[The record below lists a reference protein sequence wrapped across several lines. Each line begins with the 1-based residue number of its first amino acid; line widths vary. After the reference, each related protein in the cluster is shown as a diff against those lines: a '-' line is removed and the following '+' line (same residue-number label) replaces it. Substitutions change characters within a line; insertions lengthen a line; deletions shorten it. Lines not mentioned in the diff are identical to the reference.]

1 MSLSMNNEDSKVMIT
16 EEMQKKI
23 QAQKVIS
30 EQVKAAREACKPTT
44 CIMCGKPLNGGICN
58 SHSVPQMVLKTLTE
72 KGMIYNKNRIADVN
86 YFKGEVGLNQ
96 AGTFRIICRECDSN
110 AFKEYEDPEKILQKP
125 DTIMLAEIAI
135 KDVIL
140 MLSTR
145 DYEYEIYVKMLDEH
159 KILNLPQL
167 MKVNRLDYRDYYSD
181 FYDFMTIATGVSNYG
196 FNVLYWKVL
205 QYVVPIAVQ
214 GMFTIYKD
222 MYGEKINDPHDMD
235 ENKKVESVHLAIF
248 PYDGKTAITL
258 FSLKKDKSYRII
270 MHQMNSSSEEEKLRF
285 INYLVFALA
294 DNYYMSK
301 SISDEFLNNEYVIKL
316 SREYLE
322 HPNYGMPIIEKKDI
336 KYFSKAPV
344 SPQDLPVIFDEKYA
358 LT

>member
-1 MSLSMNNEDSKVMIT
+1 
-16 EEMQKKI
+16 
-23 QAQKVIS
+23 
-30 EQVKAAREACKPTT
+30 
-44 CIMCGKPLNGGICN
+44 
-58 SHSVPQMVLKTLTE
+58 
-72 KGMIYNKNRIADVN
+72 
-86 YFKGEVGLNQ
+86 
-96 AGTFRIICRECDSN
+96 
-110 AFKEYEDPEKILQKP
+110 
-125 DTIMLAEIAI
+125 MLAEIAI

-145 DYEYEIYVKMLDEH
+145 DYEYETYVKMLDEH

-181 FYDFMTIATGVSNYG
+181 FYDFMTIATGISNYG

-336 KYFSKAPV
+336 KYFSKDPV